1 MRERGGGELEEAVVE
16 GGTRHRLLSAP
27 LERTGQS
34 PCAELKLTS
43 QSPERRST
51 HREVSN
57 TKLFLDLFE
66 GTPAAR
72 KGNSDPTW
80 GTVATATE
88 RAR

>member
-1 MRERGGGELEEAVVE
+1 MRERGGGGELEEVVE
-16 GGTRHRLLSAP
+16 GGRGGGGTRHRLLSAP

-57 TKLFLDLFE
+57 TKTF
-66 GTPAAR
+66 
-72 KGNSDPTW
+72 S
-80 GTVATATE
+80 
-88 RAR
+88 